1 MSVRIELLPV
11 AADTPQEPRREV
23 VQAGSQVEIV
33 APTGMVG
40 QLHVQGF
47 EIFSTTTTQREL
59 RFRADDPGT
68 YVVEADETGQQL
80 VVLEV
85 LPVSSD

>member
-1 MSVRIELLPV
+1 
-11 AADTPQEPRREV
+11 
-23 VQAGSQVEIV
+23 
-33 APTGMVG
+33 MVG